1 MSQPDRSSVKL
12 AERLGVNAYVGSV
25 VSSKQISTSLYE
37 VILKGNAEKLAG
49 VPGNDVM
56 VRMTDNNGAFGRR
69 RYSVRSVDAENDQ
82 FTLWVSTDHEGP
94 GSHWAKNAKPGD
106 EVDLVGPRGKIPL
119 DPLADWYLFMGDVS
133 GLAAFY
139 RMAESIEIPGKAIF
153 IVETKHDDD
162 AVTASLDEG
171 LGVTGI
177 FVDKNGRAENDPAGL
192 LSGLSAF
199 AFPPDE
205 GHAYLFGEFTI
216 TKVLREALLDR
227 GLKDEQISRKAFWR
241 HGEKNAENGEPSK
254 QD

>member
-1 MSQPDRSSVKL
+1 MPQPDASSIKL
-12 AERLGVNAYVGSV
+12 AERLGVNACVGTI

-37 VILKGNAEKLAG
+37 VVLSGNAELLSG

-69 RYSVRSVDAENDQ
+69 RYSVRSVDPEKDQ

-94 GSHWAKNAKPGD
+94 GSTWATSAKPGD
-106 EVDLVGPRGKIPL
+106 KVDLVGPRGKIPL

-139 RMAESIEIPGKAIF
+139 RMAESIELPGKAIF
-153 IVETKHDDD
+153 IVEIEHDDD
-162 AVTASLDEG
+162 AVTVAFDEG

-177 FVDKNGRAENDPAGL
+177 FVDKNGRAANDPAGL

-205 GHAYLFGEFTI
+205 GHAYLFGEFSI

-241 HGEKNAENGEPSK
+241 QGEKNAENGEPNK
-254 QD
+254 EN